1 MRRVA
6 ITQIPVKDNQQMLR
20 RGTPE
25 ENNNYEMNTN
35 LRVYQMQT
43 DLHIGIETL
52 KLVLRNKK
60 KELIIP
66 SILPTQRS
74 KNKTNWL
81 REIWKEKTET
91 FLTTALLK
99 LVMILRNV
107 LDVFLSLRFQR
118 NTKLVRSFSIY
129 YKLLLIIT
137 KFTLLLLYNYG
148 MIFFYLIIFV
158 NYILSFGLVRLWTIQ
173 LLVQV
178 FTLVRGGCDNHK
190 CHNRSR
196 R

>member
-60 KELIIP
+60 K
-66 SILPTQRS
+66 
-74 KNKTNWL
+74 
-81 REIWKEKTET
+81 
-91 FLTTALLK
+91 
-99 LVMILRNV
+99 
-107 LDVFLSLRFQR
+107 
-118 NTKLVRSFSIY
+118 
-129 YKLLLIIT
+129 
-137 KFTLLLLYNYG
+137 
-148 MIFFYLIIFV
+148 
-158 NYILSFGLVRLWTIQ
+158 
-173 LLVQV
+173 
-178 FTLVRGGCDNHK
+178 
-190 CHNRSR
+190 
-196 R
+196 